1 VIRNSIRSG
10 FTLLELLVVLVVI
23 SLVSGFVGPRLAG
36 SLTQLNLKTGSKKL
50 ASALRYARSQ
60 AASQCVAYV
69 VLLNFEDRKATVQ
82 AQERDAPT
90 EKEADVSEIDGD
102 LRKERPKHFQLPE
115 GIRFDRVVSGDEE
128 WDAGAFS
135 FAFYPDG
142 GSSGGRVILADEKD
156 RRYRIDVDFVTGIV
170 TVKADQEG

>member
-60 AASQCVAYV
+60 AASQCVAYE
-69 VLLNFEDRKATVQ
+69 VLLDFEDRKATVRIQ
-82 AQERDAPT
+82 
-90 EKEADVSEIDGD
+90 EKEAAIEAGVDISEIDED
-102 LRKERPKHFQLPE
+102 HPKERPRHFQLPE
-115 GIRFDRVVSGDEE
+115 GVRFDRVVSGDEE

-135 FAFYPDG
+135 LAFYPDG